1 MNRTSRLFLMGSGFV
16 LAAGLGTGLVA
27 YYGGGLSTLASAGRS
42 VGPDELKY
50 VPEAAA
56 VVAYA
61 NVRDVMNSEFRQK
74 IRTVLPD
81 HDTKGQEEFQRETGI
96 NIEQDIDYV
105 LAWMTPRPRR
115 PRTRAAARSAWSCCT
130 AASTPPA
137 SRPWLP
143 ATAASSKPST
153 ASASSVRI
161 PRSAPVPAEVEAV
174 VPNVHDHIARH
185 RKAGAAP
192 MVAFL
197 EPGLIALGEEP
208 TIRAAIAHGASGG
221 RTIRDN
227 QEIVNLI
234 GDLEGSSNV
243 WAVGRMD
250 ALTSQR
256 RSLPE
261 PLAQHL
267 PAVKWFSA
275 SSHVGAGVSGLLRAE
290 ARDDEAAKNL
300 RDVLQGFMAMAKLHA
315 GQKPELAPVM
325 QSLQV
330 SGTGTTVAL
339 SFEVQPALV
348 DALDRAEE
356 RQLGVPPACGRRG
369 APSASTADRTP
380 MAAAPAVEA
389 GAIKNERTSS

>member
-27 YYGGGLSTLASAGRS
+27 YNLGLPTLASPS
-42 VGPDELKY
+42 SLGPNELKY

-56 VVAYA
+56 IVAYA
-61 NVRDVMNSEFRQK
+61 DVREVMNSEFRQK

-105 LAWMTPRPRR
+105 LAWMTPRPAAQATGAQTADGDHKGGR
-115 PRTRAAARSAWSCCT
+115 PVGLVLLRGKFDTARLEALATSHGGVVETIDGIKVIRPNPVHA
-130 AASTPPA
+130 PA
-137 SRPWLP
+137 
-143 ATAASSKPST
+143 
-153 ASASSVRI
+153 
-161 PRSAPVPAEVEAV
+161 PAEVETA
-174 VPNVHDHIARH
+174 VPNVHEHIARH
-185 RKAGAAP
+185 RKAGAGP

-197 EPGLIALGEEP
+197 EEGLIALGEES
-208 TIRAAIAHGASGG
+208 TIRAAIAHNASGG

-227 QEIVNLI
+227 TEMVKLI

-250 ALTSQR
+250 ALTSNA
-256 RSLPE
+256 SLPE

-275 SSHVGAGVSGLLRAE
+275 SSHVGAGVAGLLRAE

-300 RDVLQGFMAMAKLHA
+300 RDVLQGLMAMAKLHA

-339 SFEVQPALV
+339 SFEVPPALV
-348 DALDRAEE
+348 DALIE
-356 RQLGVPPACGRRG
+356 L
-369 APSASTADRTP
+369 
-380 MAAAPAVEA
+380 
-389 GAIKNERTSS
+389 KNAN

>member
-1 MNRTSRLFLMGSGFV
+1 MGSGFV

-27 YYGGGLSTLASAGRS
+27 YYSGFPTLASAGRS

-105 LAWMTPRPRR
+105 LAWMTPAP
-115 PRTRAAARSAWSCCT
+115 AAAA
-130 AASTPPA
+130 
-137 SRPWLP
+137 
-143 ATAASSKPST
+143 
-153 ASASSVRI
+153 
-161 PRSAPVPAEVEAV
+161 
-174 VPNVHDHIARH
+174 
-185 RKAGAAP
+185 AGAAAQGADGQGGRPVGLVLLKGRFDAARLEALAVSHGGVVETIGGIRVLRPDPTKRNDHVDRVEVEPTTPPNVQTHIRRRHHNGAFGP

-221 RTIRDN
+221 RSIRDN
-227 QEIVNLI
+227 QEMTNLI

-243 WAVGRMD
+243 WAVGRME
-250 ALTSQR
+250 ALTKQAQ
-256 RSLPE
+256 LPE
-261 PLAQHL
+261 QIGGHL
-267 PAVKWFSA
+267 HAVKWFSA
-275 SSHVGAGVSGLLRAE
+275 SSHVGAGFSGLLRAE
-290 ARDDEAAKNL
+290 ARDEEAAKNL
-300 RDVLQGFMAMAKLHA
+300 RDVLQGFMAMARLHA
-315 GQKPELAPVM
+315 GQKPELAPIM

-330 SGTGTTVAL
+330 SGTGNTVAL
-339 SFEVQPALV
+339 SFEVPPALV
-348 DALDRAEE
+348 DALIE
-356 RQLGVPPACGRRG
+356 L
-369 APSASTADRTP
+369 
-380 MAAAPAVEA
+380 
-389 GAIKNERTSS
+389 KNAND

>member
-1 MNRTSRLFLMGSGFV
+1 MGSGFV

-27 YYGGGLSTLASAGRS
+27 FYGGLPTLASAGRS

-74 IRTVLPD
+74 VRKVLPD
-81 HDTKGQEEFQRETGI
+81 DDTKGQEEFQRETGI

-105 LAWMTPRPRR
+105 LAWMTPNPGAQDKGGRPAGLVLLRGR
-115 PRTRAAARSAWSCCT
+115 FDAARLEA
-130 AASTPPA
+130 
-137 SRPWLP
+137 L
-143 ATAASSKPST
+143 ATSHGGVVETIGGIRVLRANPDK
-153 ASASSVRI
+153 
-161 PRSAPVPAEVEAV
+161 APVSAEVEAV
-174 VPNVHDHIARH
+174 VPNVRDHITRH
-185 RKAGAAP
+185 RHGGGPAP

-208 TIRAAIAHGASGG
+208 TIRAAIEHGAAGG

-227 QEIVNLI
+227 QEMVNLI

-250 ALTSQR
+250 ALTSNA
-256 RSLPE
+256 SLPE

-275 SSHVGAGVSGLLRAE
+275 SSHVGAGISGLLRAE

-315 GQKPELAPVM
+315 GSKPEFAPIM

-339 SFEVQPALV
+339 SFEVPPALV
-348 DALDRAEE
+348 DALIE
-356 RQLGVPPACGRRG
+356 L
-369 APSASTADRTP
+369 
-380 MAAAPAVEA
+380 
-389 GAIKNERTSS
+389 KNVAN

>member
-1 MNRTSRLFLMGSGFV
+1 MNRTSRLFLLGSGFV

-27 YYGGGLSTLASAGRS
+27 YNLGLPTLASAGRD
-42 VGPDELKY
+42 VGPDELRF

-74 IRTVLPD
+74 IRKVLPD
-81 HDTKGQEEFQRETGI
+81 DETKGQEEFQRETGI

-105 LAWMTPRPRR
+105 LAWMTPTPKNAQTADSQDRGGRPVGLVLLHGRFDTAQLEKLATSHGGVAETIDGIRVLR
-115 PRTRAAARSAWSCCT
+115 PNPDRAPER
-130 AASTPPA
+130 
-137 SRPWLP
+137 
-143 ATAASSKPST
+143 
-153 ASASSVRI
+153 
-161 PRSAPVPAEVEAV
+161 VEAETAT
-174 VPNVHDHIARH
+174 PADPSGHVHIRRH
-185 RKAGAAP
+185 HTGPGP

-221 RTIRDN
+221 RSIRDN
-227 QEIVNLI
+227 QEMARLI

-250 ALTSQR
+250 ALTANA
-256 RSLPE
+256 SLPE

-275 SSHVGAGVSGLLRAE
+275 SSHVGAGLSGLLRAE

-315 GQKPELAPVM
+315 GQKPELAPIL
-325 QSLQV
+325 QSLEV

-348 DALDRAEE
+348 DALIE
-356 RQLGVPPACGRRG
+356 L
-369 APSASTADRTP
+369 
-380 MAAAPAVEA
+380 
-389 GAIKNERTSS
+389 KNAN

>member
-42 VGPDELKY
+42 VGPEELKY

-56 VVAYA
+56 IVAYA

-105 LAWMTPRPRR
+105 LAWMTPAPAVQAAGAQTADAHDKGGRPVGLVLLHGRFDTARLEALAISHGGVVETIDGIKVLR
-115 PRTRAAARSAWSCCT
+115 PN
-130 AASTPPA
+130 PE
-137 SRPWLP
+137 
-143 ATAASSKPST
+143 K
-153 ASASSVRI
+153 
-161 PRSAPVPAEVEAV
+161 APVPAEVEAV
-174 VPNVHDHIARH
+174 VPNVQDHIARH
-185 RKAGAAP
+185 RKAGP

-227 QEIVNLI
+227 QEMVNLI

-250 ALTSQR
+250 ALTSNA
-256 RSLPE
+256 SLPE

-275 SSHVGAGVSGLLRAE
+275 SSHVGAGVSGMLRAE

-315 GQKPELAPVM
+315 GQKPELAPVI

-348 DALDRAEE
+348 DALV
-356 RQLGVPPACGRRG
+356 QL
-369 APSASTADRTP
+369 
-380 MAAAPAVEA
+380 
-389 GAIKNERTSS
+389 KNAN

>member
-1 MNRTSRLFLMGSGFV
+1 MGSGFV

-27 YYGGGLSTLASAGRS
+27 YYGGLSTLASAGRAA
-42 VGPDELKY
+42 GPDELKY

-105 LAWMTPRPRR
+105 LAWMTPAPAN
-115 PRTRAAARSAWSCCT
+115 TTAQAADGQ
-130 AASTPPA
+130 AAPA
-137 SRPWLP
+137 PHRGSRPVGLVLLRGRFHADKLQALATSHGGVVETIDGIRVIRPHRDTADAP
-143 ATAASSKPST
+143 AG
-153 ASASSVRI
+153 
-161 PRSAPVPAEVEAV
+161 VESP
-174 VPNVHDHIARH
+174 VPNVHDHIVRH
-185 RKAGAAP
+185 RKAGAGP

-197 EPGLIALGEEP
+197 EEGLIALGEES
-208 TIRAAIAHGASGG
+208 TIRAAIAHNASGG

-227 QEIVNLI
+227 QDMVNLI

-250 ALTSQR
+250 ALTSNA
-256 RSLPE
+256 SLPE

-275 SSHVGAGVSGLLRAE
+275 SSHVGAGVAGLLRAE
-290 ARDDEAAKNL
+290 ARDEEAAKNL

-339 SFEVQPALV
+339 SFEVPPALV
-348 DALDRAEE
+348 DALIE
-356 RQLGVPPACGRRG
+356 L
-369 APSASTADRTP
+369 
-380 MAAAPAVEA
+380 
-389 GAIKNERTSS
+389 KNAN

>member
-16 LAAGLGTGLVA
+16 LAAGLGTGIVA
-27 YYGGGLSTLASAGRS
+27 YYGGLPAVASAGRA

-105 LAWMTPRPRR
+105 LAWMTPAPANAQTADAHDKGGRPVGLVLLHGRFD
-115 PRTRAAARSAWSCCT
+115 TARLEALATSHGGVVETIDGIRVLRSN
-130 AASTPPA
+130 PA
-137 SRPWLP
+137 Q
-143 ATAASSKPST
+143 
-153 ASASSVRI
+153 
-161 PRSAPVPAEVEAV
+161 APVPAEVETV
-174 VPNVHDHIARH
+174 VPNVRDHIARH
-185 RKAGAAP
+185 RKAGAGP

-208 TIRAAIAHGASGG
+208 TIRAAIANRASGG

-227 QEIVNLI
+227 QEMVNLI

-243 WAVGRMD
+243 WAVGRME
-250 ALTSQR
+250 ALTSNA
-256 RSLPE
+256 SLPE

-275 SSHVGAGVSGLLRAE
+275 SSHIGAGVAGLLRAE

-300 RDVLQGFMAMAKLHA
+300 RDVLQGFLAMAKLHA
-315 GQKPELAPVM
+315 GTKPELAPMV
-325 QSLQV
+325 QSLEV

-348 DALDRAEE
+348 DALIE
-356 RQLGVPPACGRRG
+356 L
-369 APSASTADRTP
+369 
-380 MAAAPAVEA
+380 
-389 GAIKNERTSS
+389 KNAN

>member
-27 YYGGGLSTLASAGRS
+27 YYGGGLSTLASASRS
-42 VGPDELKY
+42 LALEELKY
-50 VPEAAA
+50 VPESAA

-81 HDTKGQEEFQRETGI
+81 HDSKGQEEFQRETGI

-105 LAWMTPRPRR
+105 LAWMTPAPASEDKGVRPIGLVLAHGRFD
-115 PRTRAAARSAWSCCT
+115 TARLEAL
-130 AASTPPA
+130 AASHGGVVETIDGIRIL
-137 SRPWLP
+137 RPNP
-143 ATAASSKPST
+143 E
-153 ASASSVRI
+153 
-161 PRSAPVPAEVEAV
+161 SAPVPAEVEAV
-174 VPNVHDHIARH
+174 VPNVHGKIVRH
-185 RKAGAAP
+185 RRANAAP

-197 EPGLIALGEEP
+197 EPGLIAIGEEA
-208 TIRAAIAHGASGG
+208 TIRAAIAHGKSGG

-227 QEIVNLI
+227 QGMADLI

-250 ALTSQR
+250 ALTANAN
-256 RSLPE
+256 LPE
-261 PLAQHL
+261 PLRQHL

-275 SSHVGAGVSGLLRAE
+275 STHVGAGVSGLLRAE

-330 SGTGTTVAL
+330 SGTGNTVAL
-339 SFEVQPALV
+339 SFELQPALI
-348 DALDRAEE
+348 DALIE
-356 RQLGVPPACGRRG
+356 L
-369 APSASTADRTP
+369 
-380 MAAAPAVEA
+380 
-389 GAIKNERTSS
+389 KNAN

>member
-27 YYGGGLSTLASAGRS
+27 FYGGLPTLASAARS

-74 IRTVLPD
+74 IKSVLPD
-81 HDTKGQEEFQRETGI
+81 GEAKGQEEFQRETGI

-105 LAWMTPRPRR
+105 LAWMTPGPNTEGKGHPIGLVLAHGRFD
-115 PRTRAAARSAWSCCT
+115 T
-130 AASTPPA
+130 AKLEALAISHGGLVETIG
-137 SRPWLP
+137 
-143 ATAASSKPST
+143 
-153 ASASSVRI
+153 SVRVI
-161 PRSAPVPAEVEAV
+161 RPEANHRPDVEVEAPQTLDATPTV
-174 VPNVHDHIARH
+174 REHLRRH
-185 RKAGAAP
+185 PAGAAP

-197 EPGLIALGEEP
+197 EPGLIAIGEEA
-208 TIRAAIAHGASGG
+208 TIRAAIAHGSSGG
-221 RTIRDN
+221 RSIRDN
-227 QEIVNLI
+227 ADMANLI

-243 WAVGRMD
+243 WAVGRME
-250 ALTSQR
+250 ALTKNAQ
-256 RSLPE
+256 LPE

-290 ARDDEAAKNL
+290 ARDEDSAKNL

-315 GQKPELAPVM
+315 GQKPELAPVL
-325 QSLQV
+325 QSLTV

-339 SFEVQPALV
+339 SFEVPPALV
-348 DALDRAEE
+348 DALIE
-356 RQLGVPPACGRRG
+356 LKN
-369 APSASTADRTP
+369 
-380 MAAAPAVEA
+380 AA
-389 GAIKNERTSS
+389 N

>member
-27 YYGGGLSTLASAGRS
+27 YYGSGLSALASAGRAI
-42 VGPDELKY
+42 GPDELKY
-50 VPEAAA
+50 VPESAA

-105 LAWMTPRPRR
+105 LAWMTPAPSGPDKGVRPVGLVLAHGRFDTAKLEALALSHGGLVESIGNVKVIRPDANRR
-115 PRTRAAARSAWSCCT
+115 RDR
-130 AASTPPA
+130 
-137 SRPWLP
+137 
-143 ATAASSKPST
+143 
-153 ASASSVRI
+153 V
-161 PRSAPVPAEVEAV
+161 EVEA
-174 VPNVHDHIARH
+174 PATPDASRSVHQHIRRH
-185 RKAGAAP
+185 HDGAAP

-197 EPGLIALGEEP
+197 EPGLIAIGEEA
-208 TIRAAIAHGASGG
+208 TLRAAIAHGNSGG
-221 RTIRDN
+221 RSIRDN
-227 QEIVNLI
+227 QDMANLI

-250 ALTSQR
+250 ALTSNA
-256 RSLPE
+256 SLPE
-261 PLAQHL
+261 PLREHL

-290 ARDDEAAKNL
+290 ARDEDAAKNL
-300 RDVLQGFMAMAKLHA
+300 RDVLQGFMAMARLHA

-325 QSLQV
+325 QSLNV
-330 SGTGTTVAL
+330 SGSGNTVAL
-339 SFEVQPALV
+339 SFEVPPALV
-348 DALDRAEE
+348 DALI
-356 RQLGVPPACGRRG
+356 QL
-369 APSASTADRTP
+369 
-380 MAAAPAVEA
+380 
-389 GAIKNERTSS
+389 KNAN

>member
-1 MNRTSRLFLMGSGFV
+1 MGSGFV

-27 YYGGGLSTLASAGRS
+27 YYGGGLPTLASAGRA

-74 IRTVLPD
+74 IRKILPD
-81 HDTKGQEEFQRETGI
+81 DETKGQEEFQRETGI

-105 LAWMTPRPRR
+105 LAWMTPAPANANAHDKSGRPVGLVLLHGRFDTARLEALATSHGGVVETIDGIRVLR
-115 PRTRAAARSAWSCCT
+115 PN
-130 AASTPPA
+130 PD
-137 SRPWLP
+137 
-143 ATAASSKPST
+143 K
-153 ASASSVRI
+153 
-161 PRSAPVPAEVEAV
+161 APVPAEVETV
-174 VPNVHDHIARH
+174 VPDVHQHIARH
-185 RKAGAAP
+185 RDHVAP

-208 TIRAAIAHGASGG
+208 TIRAAIAHNASGG

-227 QEIVNLI
+227 QEMVNLI

-243 WAVGRMD
+243 WAVGRME
-250 ALTSQR
+250 ALTSNA
-256 RSLPE
+256 SLPE

-290 ARDDEAAKNL
+290 ARDEESAKNL
-300 RDVLQGFMAMAKLHA
+300 RDVLQGFLAMAKLHA
-315 GQKPELAPVM
+315 GQKPELAPMV
-325 QSLQV
+325 QSLEV

-348 DALDRAEE
+348 DAL
-356 RQLGVPPACGRRG
+356 
-369 APSASTADRTP
+369 
-380 MAAAPAVEA
+380 VEL
-389 GAIKNERTSS
+389 KNAN

>member
-27 YYGGGLSTLASAGRS
+27 FYGGLPTLASAGRS

-105 LAWMTPRPRR
+105 LAWMTPTPAVQAAGAQTADGHDHGGRPVGLVLLHGRFD
-115 PRTRAAARSAWSCCT
+115 TARLEAL
-130 AASTPPA
+130 AASHGGVAETIDGIRVL
-137 SRPWLP
+137 RPNP
-143 ATAASSKPST
+143 DR
-153 ASASSVRI
+153 ASA
-161 PRSAPVPAEVEAV
+161 PAEVEAV
-174 VPNVHDHIARH
+174 PNVRDHIIRH

-208 TIRAAIAHGASGG
+208 TIRAAIAHNASGG

-227 QEIVNLI
+227 QEMVNLI

-243 WAVGRMD
+243 WAVGRME
-250 ALTSQR
+250 ALTKNAQ
-256 RSLPE
+256 LPE

-275 SSHVGAGVSGLLRAE
+275 SSHVGAGLSGLLRAE

-300 RDVLQGFMAMAKLHA
+300 RDVLQGFMAMARLHA
-315 GQKPELAPVM
+315 SQKPELAPVL
-325 QSLQV
+325 QSLTV

-339 SFEVQPALV
+339 SFEVPPALV
-348 DALDRAEE
+348 DALIE
-356 RQLGVPPACGRRG
+356 LKN
-369 APSASTADRTP
+369 
-380 MAAAPAVEA
+380 AA
-389 GAIKNERTSS
+389 N